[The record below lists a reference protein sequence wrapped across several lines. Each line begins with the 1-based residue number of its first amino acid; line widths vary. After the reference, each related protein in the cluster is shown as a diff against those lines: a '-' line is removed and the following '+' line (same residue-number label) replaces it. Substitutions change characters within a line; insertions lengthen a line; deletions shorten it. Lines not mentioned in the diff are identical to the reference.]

1 MTRPASPV
9 VVAGMHRSGASLAAS
24 MLSALGIGMGERRLV
39 ADRKS
44 RRGEFEDK
52 GFLALNRR
60 MLEAASAPDDGGRP
74 DWGWTEGERLDR
86 QAFGAFRQE
95 AEALVAARA
104 RAGGP
109 WGWKD
114 PRTTLALDFW
124 SSLLEDARYVFVYRH
139 PWAVADSMQRLGAEV
154 FLRHPEYAYRIWSF
168 YNRQLLEFHRRHR
181 DRSLLISS
189 EALLG
194 RPDRL
199 AELLREHLGLE
210 IGASSPGGAVEA
222 DRFQSWGAEDPLP
235 ALVAAV
241 HPECVALLGE
251 LDRAAD
257 LSGAGLWPERPPP
270 RRTAAAG
277 SARLSVV
284 IPCYDQGELLIEAV
298 ASVERSVDEACE
310 LIVVNDGSREPRTL
324 EVLDH
329 LRRGGYRIVDQANA
343 GLAAA
348 RNRGV
353 ALAAGPY
360 VLPLDADNR
369 LRPAFVPAA
378 LAILE
383 AAPEVGVVY
392 GNRHDF
398 GLRNGT
404 VEVPDFDLGSLLLFN
419 TIDACA
425 LLRKEMWTDCGGY
438 DPRAP
443 AWEDWELWIAGAERG
458 WQLRHLA
465 AVGFDYRVR
474 PGSMITTIDAEERR
488 RLYAYIIAKHR
499 DLYWSRLPEILVT
512 AQRSAADLLSLRRGQ
527 ERNEAE
533 IRAEYESVVERLVAQ
548 LGQFDARV
556 RQLGNEIELRHAT
569 AQAEVGRLT
578 GELAE
583 ERSRR
588 PTAED
593 RSAALAAAERRL
605 HDALEE
611 ERSQRAALASL
622 SEDLKMQRAAL
633 AASLG
638 EAEGQAKD
646 LRRARVDLDWSYR
659 QWQASASELD
669 AIRRSKMWRLWMAYH
684 AARRGVLAP
693 LGLARRLPRMLG
705 TSARRGR
712 SLLGLARRATAR
724 GLGRVYLA
732 AWTAGAWLLSIWRR
746 GRLPAPGTG
755 QAAGELASPAALGRR
770 PRILIV
776 CPYPLYPADHG
787 GGVRIYNLIQR
798 LSRHCD
804 LHLLIFIP
812 ADDDPAQR
820 RALEPWV
827 EKLYFHHWRPR
838 LQPDLWGLKPP
849 GVQFFEA
856 PEVSSLVAEILSRER
871 IDALQLEYTELGQYG
886 LPRFAR
892 VKVVLSEIDIT
903 FRSRARRRRA
913 GLQHRYTLDRNFGYS
928 LTDWMRQ
935 FHYELQVTRR
945 ADQVHVMSRADGA
958 YLASFLPDGWRRIR
972 VVPNAVALDDYRPPA
987 AGAPRSRRLLFVGNF
1002 EHLPNLDALDY
1013 LLGDLWPQ
1021 IRLRAPDAEIVV
1033 AGARAGPSVC
1043 RYDGRDGVAVV
1054 GAVPETRPYYQECRA
1069 LVAPI
1074 RAGSGTRLKILEAL
1088 ACGMPVL
1095 TTTVGAEGIEGVPGR
1110 HFLIADSAAELIEGA
1125 CRLLVDGELCA
1136 RLGRGG
1142 RELAERLYGWED
1154 SAAAALAGY
1163 AGLLDRPAPDDRSA
1177 WEPPVLAPAGAA
1189 TKDQIDVS
1197 IVIPTLHGGAVLE
1210 RCLAAVGQQET
1221 GRSVEVLC
1229 VDSGSSAAE
1238 LTAMERSGAR
1248 VIHVER
1254 SQFNHGLTRDLGAA
1268 ASRGRV
1274 LVFLN
1279 QDAVPRDLDWLE
1291 RLTAPLF
1298 AANDC
1303 VAVQGAIVEVP
1314 DRERRFY
1321 WDSCGDRFY
1330 FTRETRRWLERYF
1343 GIGFSTVNA
1352 AIRRDVW
1359 ERHPFGYAPI
1369 LEDKK
1374 WQREVVAAGHGIAVA
1389 PLAAV
1394 AHTHNYDM
1402 SSLSRRCESEG
1413 FGWRTL
1419 GETYSLSDMLADALR
1434 PRIYADLLRGLAR
1447 GQIRSRAE
1455 LFFPFLRPWL
1465 LFRGNRWGKEL
1476 RA

>member
-1 MTRPASPV
+1 MTRPSPV
-9 VVAGMHRSGASLAAS
+9 VVTGMHRSGTSLVASLVAD
-24 MLSALGIGMGERRLV
+24 LGVGMGERQLA
-39 ADRKS
+39 ADRNN
-44 RRGEFEDK
+44 RRGYFEDVD
-52 GFLALNRR
+52 FLALDRR
-60 MLEAASAPDDGGRP
+60 MLEAASASGDGGHP
-74 DWGWTEGERLDR
+74 DWGWTESERLDR
-86 QAFGAFRQE
+86 QAFAGFRDE

-104 RAGGP
+104 RTGDP

-124 SSLLEDARYVFVYRH
+124 SSLLDDARYVFVYRH
-139 PWAVADSMQRLGAEV
+139 PWAVADSMQRLGADV

-181 DRSLLISS
+181 DRSLLISA
-189 EALLG
+189 EALVG

-199 AELLREHLGLE
+199 AGLLRERLGLE
-210 IGASSPGGAVEA
+210 LGEGSSSEVVDA
-222 DRFQSWGAEDPLP
+222 DLIASWGVKDPLP
-235 ALVAAV
+235 PLVAAV

-257 LSGAGLWPERPPP
+257 LSGAGHWSTRSSS
-270 RRTAAAG
+270 RFTAPASG

-298 ASVERSVDEACE
+298 ASVERSVEEACE
-310 LIVVNDGSREPRTL
+310 LIVVNDGSRQPRTL
-324 EVLDH
+324 EVLDR
-329 LRRGGYRIVDQANA
+329 LRRAGYRIVDQANA

-353 ALAAGPY
+353 ALAAGSY

-369 LRPAFVPAA
+369 LRPGFVPAA

-404 VEVPDFDLGSLLLFN
+404 VEVPDFNLASLLLFN

-425 LLRKEMWTDCGGY
+425 LLRKEMWSACGGY

-458 WQLRHLA
+458 WLLRHLPV
-465 AVGFDYRVR
+465 VGFDYRVR
-474 PGSMITTIDAEERR
+474 PGSMITAVDDEERR

-499 DLYWSRLPEILVT
+499 DLYGSRLPEILIE
-512 AQRSAADLLSLRRGQ
+512 AQRSAADLLSLRRGR
-527 ERNEAE
+527 ESSEAA
-533 IRAEYESVVERLVAQ
+533 IRAEYESVVEGMAAQ
-548 LGQFDARV
+548 LGEFDARI
-556 RQLGNEIELRHAT
+556 RQLGSEIELRHA
-569 AQAEVGRLT
+569 ARQREVAGLG
-578 GELAE
+578 GELAQQ
-583 ERSRR
+583 RSKG
-588 PTAED
+588 E
-593 RSAALAAAERRL
+593 SLAARREELESSLAERDRQAEEL
-605 HDALEE
+605 RSTLEE
-611 ERSQRAALASL
+611 ARA
-622 SEDLKMQRAAL
+622 
-633 AASLG
+633 G
-638 EAEGQAKD
+638 
-646 LRRARVDLDWSYR
+646 LDWSYR
-659 QWQASASELD
+659 RWQAREGELE
-669 AIRRSKMWRLWMAYH
+669 AIRRSKMWRFWMAYQ
-684 AARRGVLAP
+684 AARRAILAP
-693 LGLARRLPRMLG
+693 LRLARRLPRIAAR
-705 TSARRGR
+705 SAR
-712 SLLGLARRATAR
+712 SLSSLARRATAR
-724 GLGRVYLA
+724 GLGWLYLA
-732 AWTAGAWLLSIWRR
+732 TWTAGAWLISIRRR
-746 GRLPAPGTG
+746 GRLPPAPG
-755 QAAGELASPAALGRR
+755 GEPTAVSPAELGRR
-770 PRILIV
+770 PRILVV

-787 GGVRIYNLIQR
+787 GGVRIYNLVRR

-804 LHLLIFIP
+804 LHLLVFIP
-812 ADDDPAQR
+812 ADDDPPQR
-820 RALEPWV
+820 QALEPWV

-838 LQPDLWGLKPP
+838 FQPDLWGLKPP
-849 GVQFFEA
+849 GVQLFEA
-856 PEVSSLVAEILSRER
+856 PEVRALIAGILSRER
-871 IDALQLEYTELGQYG
+871 IDVLQLEYTELGQYG

-892 VKVVLSEIDIT
+892 VKVVLSEIDIS

-913 GLQHRYTLDRNFGYS
+913 GLHRRYALDRNFGHS
-928 LTDWMRQ
+928 RTDWMRQ
-935 FHYELQVTRR
+935 FRYELQVARR
-945 ADQVHVMSRADGA
+945 ADQVHVMSSTDGA
-958 YLASFLPDGWRRIR
+958 YLARFLPDGWRRIR
-972 VVPNAVALDDYRPPA
+972 VVPNAVALDDHRPPA

-1013 LLGDLWPQ
+1013 LLGDLWPR
-1021 IRLRAPDAEIVV
+1021 IRRRVPDAELVV
-1033 AGARAGPSVC
+1033 VGARAGPSVC
-1043 RYDGRDGVAVV
+1043 GYDGRDGVTVV
-1054 GAVPETRPYYQECRA
+1054 GAVPETRPYFQECRA

-1074 RAGSGTRLKILEAL
+1074 RAGSGTRLKVLEAL
-1088 ACGMPVL
+1088 ACATPVL
-1095 TTTVGAEGIEGVPGR
+1095 TTTIGAEGIEGVPGR
-1110 HFLIADSAAELIEGA
+1110 HFLIADAAADLVEGA
-1125 CRLLVDGELCA
+1125 CRLLEDDELCA
-1136 RLGRGG
+1136 RLGREG
-1142 RELAERLYGWED
+1142 RDLVERRYGWEA

-1163 AGLLDRPAPDDRSA
+1163 AGLLDRSASGERSA
-1177 WEPPVLAPAGAA
+1177 WEPPVLIPAGSPA
-1189 TKDQIDVS
+1189 KDEVDVS

-1210 RCLAAVGQQET
+1210 RCLAAVGRQRT
-1221 GRSVEVLC
+1221 DRSVEVLC
-1229 VDSGSSAAE
+1229 VDSGSSAAD
-1238 LTAMERSGAR
+1238 LTAMERGGAR

-1279 QDAVPRDLDWLE
+1279 QDAVPCEPDWLDQ
-1291 RLTAPLF
+1291 LTAPLF
-1298 AANDC
+1298 AAADC

-1389 PLAAV
+1389 PRAAV

-1402 SSLSRRCESEG
+1402 GSLARRCESEG

-1419 GETYSLSDMLADALR
+1419 GETYSLSDLLADVLR

-1455 LFFPFLRPWL
+1455 LCFPFLRPWL
-1465 LFRGNRWGKEL
+1465 LFRGNRWGKAL